1 MVSELNSYFK
11 VEKEISKNY
20 DQIEKIAHDI
30 KIKCEEND
38 LKSIKTL
45 AFKIELATR
54 KKDDINIQINLDKI
68 HSILKGNI

>member
-11 VEKEISKNY
+11 AEKEVSKNY
-20 DQIEKIAHDI
+20 DQIERIAHNI

-38 LKSIKTL
+38 LSSIKTL

-54 KKDDINIQINLDKI
+54 KKDEINIQINLDKI
-68 HSILKGNI
+68 HSILKC